1 MKNHIDVTYET
12 RTKRLVL
19 DAPFHLGDAVRGF
32 PSRRFDPKS
41 RKWRVPLVRAN
52 LLHLDTIK
60 HRYDFRFDDAAVTA
74 VMNQEALMAKPKL
87 VPFPLSYDFT
97 RAAVKYSPMGHQSK
111 MLDLAWGLSACAWF
125 AKMGC
130 VAGDTELQVLLGAG
144 KGRKVTIEQ
153 LYRRP
158 KSSRTRCRTFKGDS
172 FGQHNV
178 IEVIQSGVK
187 PTYVLRTSCGK
198 NLRATS
204 EHPILT
210 PDGFV
215 PLGELEPGDK
225 VVTYSGDEIWL
236 REPDQIEVPIQ
247 GGRSVDKDG
256 YIRVSSPDHPHAW
269 KASKC
274 VYEHRLVAEANLG
287 RYLTPS
293 EHVHHKNGIRHD
305 NRWDNLEVMEGAD
318 HLRDHG
324 YHKNFTG
331 VKPDLSTVISVTYH
345 GEEMTYDISMEHPYH
360 NYVANGIVVHN
371 TGKTFTAIHLAFA
384 RFQAGQIDAV
394 MILCPSTLRLTWMK
408 ELAKYATG
416 EYDFR
421 IHDTKAKWMPE
432 FCRPGKRKEL
442 RILAVSVEG
451 LGVSEA
457 LYDSACGFLPGNRVM
472 VINDESSRIKN
483 PDAKRTQRA
492 INIGNS
498 ADYRVILNGTP
509 IALGIH
515 DLWSQYEFLD
525 PNIIGSGDYWSFK
538 TRYITYGGYENK
550 QIIGYQNV
558 EELMGLIVPYTCEV
572 GKEVLNLPDKMMK
585 TIYVEPTAEQKRLF
599 RAVIKGVDAD
609 PNAPNIKVEN
619 TLEKRLRLRQI
630 TGGYLPRA
638 VPKVKVIDG
647 IESEIVDTALEPLGS
662 NPKFDAMIDMIEDNF
677 VGTKFIIWT
686 PFVHE
691 IEHIAE
697 VLRKKYGTNA
707 VECYYGKTDKSMRSA
722 IEDRYCNDPELR
734 FFIGNPVAAGLG
746 LTLISGENDVMV
758 YYSGTEAYIDR
769 AQSEDRS
776 HRIGQKNTVTV
787 IDMVMVKTVDE
798 IILAS
803 IGEKMSVEEYVMT
816 RIAQGVS
823 VDDLMMG

>member
-1 MKNHIDVTYET
+1 MKNHIDVTYDG
-12 RTKRLVL
+12 RTKRLIL
-19 DAPFHLGDAVRGF
+19 DAPFHLGDAIRGF

-60 HRYDFRFDDAAVTA
+60 HRYDFRFDDAAVAA
-74 VMNQEALMAKPKL
+74 VMDQEALMAKPKL
-87 VPFPLSYDFT
+87 IPFPLSYDFT

-111 MLDLAWGLSACAWF
+111 MLDMAWGLPACAWF
-125 AKMGC
+125 AKMG
-130 VAGDTELQVLLGAG
+130 
-144 KGRKVTIEQ
+144 
-153 LYRRP
+153 
-158 KSSRTRCRTFKGDS
+158 
-172 FGQHNV
+172 
-178 IEVIQSGVK
+178 
-187 PTYVLRTSCGK
+187 
-198 NLRATS
+198 
-204 EHPILT
+204 
-210 PDGFV
+210 
-215 PLGELEPGDK
+215 
-225 VVTYSGDEIWL
+225 
-236 REPDQIEVPIQ
+236 
-247 GGRSVDKDG
+247 
-256 YIRVSSPDHPHAW
+256 
-269 KASKC
+269 
-274 VYEHRLVAEANLG
+274 
-287 RYLTPS
+287 
-293 EHVHHKNGIRHD
+293 
-305 NRWDNLEVMEGAD
+305 
-318 HLRDHG
+318 
-324 YHKNFTG
+324 
-331 VKPDLSTVISVTYH
+331 
-345 GEEMTYDISMEHPYH
+345 
-360 NYVANGIVVHN
+360 
-371 TGKTFTAIHLAFA
+371 TGKSFTAIHLAFA

-416 EYDFR
+416 EYNFR
-421 IHDTKAKWMPE
+421 VHDTKAKWMPD

-498 ADYRVILNGTP
+498 ADYRIILNGTP

-558 EELMGLIVPYTCEV
+558 EELMNLIVPYTCEV

-585 TIYVEPTAEQKRLF
+585 TIYIEPTAEQKRLF

-647 IESEIVDTALEPLGS
+647 IESEIIDTVLEPLGS
-662 NPKFDAMIDMIEDNF
+662 NPKFDAMIDMVEDNF

-758 YYSGTEAYIDR
+758 YYSGTEAYIER